1 MTYSKQGYA
10 ASVKYKAE
18 KIKRVP
24 LDVQTA
30 FYDEIKAAADR
41 AGESVNGYIK
51 EAIRQRMERDGLPA
65 ADPVHAV
72 QAEPHPEGDI
82 GASHPAGQLNL
93 PNFQKKKALACNGA
107 VAEERRYK
115 KKGSLKNSAK

>member
-24 LDVQTA
+24 LDMQIS

-51 EAIRQRMERDGLPA
+51 EAIRQRMEHDGLPA
-65 ADPVHAV
+65 ADPVQV
-72 QAEPHPEGDI
+72 QVAP
-82 GASHPAGQLNL
+82 L
-93 PNFQKKKALACNGA
+93 PRGEMVEEAAPGRVTSICTSEQEKRVSEKSEKSKK
-107 VAEERRYK
+107 R
-115 KKGSLKNSAK
+115 

>member
-24 LDVQTA
+24 LDMQIS

-51 EAIRQRMERDGLPA
+51 EAIRQRMEHDGLPA
-65 ADPVHAV
+65 ADPVQVPA
-72 QAEPHPEGDI
+72 APL
-82 GASHPAGQLNL
+82 PAGNMAKWD
-93 PNFQKKKALACNGA
+93 PSAGVTSSCTS
-107 VAEERRYK
+107 EEEKRVSEK
-115 KKGSLKNSAK
+115 SEKSKKG